1 MNEPLD
7 RHALDQLF
15 YTARTF
21 KRWHDREVSDELLHR
36 LIDLVR
42 MGPTSANC
50 SPARIV
56 FVKTPAEKARLIPC
70 LNEGNREQT
79 RTAPVTAIIGSDLQ
93 FYEHLPRL
101 YPYTDARSWYA
112 GKPKAIEA
120 AAVKNSSLQGA
131 YLILAARALGLDC
144 GPMGGFDSAAV
155 DEAFFA
161 GTQVKANFLCNLGFG
176 DRSALHSRSPR
187 FTFDEMARIV

>member
-15 YTARTF
+15 LTARTF
-21 KRWHDREVSDELLHR
+21 RRWQDRPVADELLHR
-36 LIDLVR
+36 LIDLMR

-56 FVKTPAEKARLIPC
+56 FVTSSAEKAKLIAC
-70 LNEGNREQT
+70 LDAGNREQT
-79 RTAPVTAIIGSDLQ
+79 RTAPATAIIGYDLE
-93 FYEHLPRL
+93 FYQHLPRL
-101 YPYTDARSWYA
+101 YPHADARSWYA
-112 GKPKAIEA
+112 GKPEAIEA
-120 AAVKNSSLQGA
+120 AAVKNSTLQGA

-144 GPMGGFDSAAV
+144 GPMGGFDAPAV
-155 DEAFFA
+155 DKAFFSD
-161 GTQVKANFLCNLGFG
+161 THIKSNFLCNLGFA
-176 DRSALHSRSPR
+176 DRSGLHSRSPR